1 MTLIVF
7 IFIEVS
13 TDSLLGGG
21 EVKTPASLLNWDV
34 VQKKMPWNIL
44 LLLGGA
50 FALAKGSEVHT
61 SPLKVTDFTI
71 ILVRHSLII
80 SAIN

>member
-1 MTLIVF
+1 MF

-50 FALAKGSEVHT
+50 FALAKGSEVHA
-61 SPLKVTDFTI
+61 SLKVTDFTI